1 MTTDTM
7 DIVDRKLLNIIQSNF
22 PVVERPYLEI
32 GNELGI
38 AESEVLTRLAELK
51 RQNVVRQISAIFDT
65 RRLGYKT
72 TLVAF
77 AYGQDDLHAGAI
89 FINRHPGVSHNYARE
104 GSYYNLWF
112 TLAVPPDGDL
122 EQTVRW
128 MAAQTG
134 AIEYRVMPTIRF
146 FKIGVNF
153 DMVKRR
159 SDAFNYSPD
168 GIGQTKRPAADW
180 NQAQDITEWDKQVIR
195 EAQEDLPLESH
206 PFASIAR
213 RLGLTVPQFFQQLAE
228 YQERK
233 LMRRYSAVLHHRRS
247 GFRAN
252 AMIVWK
258 VPPERSEE
266 VGMIMAENPAVT
278 HCYERPTFPDWEYS
292 HFTMVHAPTRDECE
306 AIGREIGQAAGI
318 TENLL
323 LYSTREYKKTPGQVL
338 CRRLRVILGFAR
350 GCRSAGRTGQP
361 VASDWIAAGTG
372 IISSGFQRC
381 LNIILSIS
389 TWLAKAASSWAA
401 VPLPRA
407 RSRRCAT
414 PAQSSR

>member
-1 MTTDTM
+1 MTTETM
-7 DIVDRKLLNIIQSNF
+7 DITDRKLLNIVQSNF
-22 PVVERPYLEI
+22 PVVEEPYRAIADEV
-32 GNELGI
+32 GI
-38 AESEVLTRLAELK
+38 AEDDLLARLEELK

-77 AYGQDDLHAGAI
+77 AYGEGDLHPGAI

-122 EQTVRW
+122 AETVQW
-128 MAAQTG
+128 MAEKTG
-134 AIEYRVMPTIRF
+134 AIEYRIMPTIRF

-159 SDAFNYSPD
+159 SDAYNYSPD
-168 GIGQTKRPAADW
+168 GIGQSRTPASDW
-180 NQAQDITEWDKQVIR
+180 NQAQEITEWDKQVIR
-195 EAQEDLPLESH
+195 EAQEDLPLVSR
-206 PFASIAR
+206 PFDGIAA
-213 RLGLTVPQFFQQLAE
+213 RLGLTVPQFFAQLDE
-228 YQERK
+228 YKERK
-233 LMRRYSAVLHHRRS
+233 LMRRYSAVLYHRRS

-306 AIGREIGQAAGI
+306 EIGRDIAKATGVND
-318 TENLL
+318 NLL
-323 LYSTREYKKTPGQVL
+323 LYSTREYKKT
-338 CRRLRVILGFAR
+338 RVRYFVEDYERFWDTAEEAEAMAEAL
-350 GCRSAGRTGQP
+350 
-361 VASDWIAAGTG
+361 V
-372 IISSGFQRC
+372 
-381 LNIILSIS
+381 
-389 TWLAKAASSWAA
+389 
-401 VPLPRA
+401 
-407 RSRRCAT
+407 
-414 PAQSSR
+414 